1 MMRPPRPKAWSE
13 WPVGWWLKIVV
24 HSLFFSAF
32 FRSLQFPPNLPL
44 DEEEE
49 GFFSSSLQ
57 RLPLLIK
64 CKKKLSVLWPF
75 LITCGMWKM
84 LIIFQTSE
92 FSAKKTEEKKRWK
105 ELESCLCSREEWG
118 GSFEGCRRL
127 FVLGFLFGLL
137 LYGLVRNVIG
147 IFSLSMKKIYWDS
160 LSLCH
165 RVAFAPL
172 LAVSL
177 QCHNDMVSLFFHF
190 VRLSW
195 PFFAPYPKYVTH
207 VLCHTCSLAVLQSC
221 MSSCDRGT
229 KVSWSNTIPRLS
241 TWSRRCRHVIT
252 LLLGKMSWFFYD
264 FRVILVSQTLASQRD
279 RSSELLCVA
288 LSFKLFFS
296 TKSNIDNGPRYTCMK
311 VLWGIQKNCVAQLF
325 DGWDHGLFR
334 FLYSRSLIYIGILI
348 SIPVRHFVS
357 VKRNF
362 FSPPIISSKNLVL
375 KVIQYDKPFIE

>member
-49 GFFSSSLQ
+49 EEEEGFFSSSLQ

-75 LITCGMWKM
+75 LIACGMWKM

-190 VRLSW
+190 VRLSR
-195 PFFAPYPKYVTH
+195 PFFAISQVCYSRTLSH
-207 VLCHTCSLAVLQSC
+207 LQSGSLAVLHVV
-221 MSSCDRGT
+221 M
-229 KVSWSNTIPRLS
+229 
-241 TWSRRCRHVIT
+241 WSRNESVLEQHHSKTFQLGLRGVVT
-252 LLLGKMSWFFYD
+252 LLL
-264 FRVILVSQTLASQRD
+264 
-279 RSSELLCVA
+279 C
-288 LSFKLFFS
+288 
-296 TKSNIDNGPRYTCMK
+296 C
-311 VLWGIQKNCVAQLF
+311 
-325 DGWDHGLFR
+325 
-334 FLYSRSLIYIGILI
+334 
-348 SIPVRHFVS
+348 
-357 VKRNF
+357 
-362 FSPPIISSKNLVL
+362 
-375 KVIQYDKPFIE
+375 

>member
-1 MMRPPRPKAWSE
+1 MIWYP
-13 WPVGWWLKIVV
+13 
-24 HSLFFSAF
+24 
-32 FRSLQFPPNLPL
+32 
-44 DEEEE
+44 
-49 GFFSSSLQ
+49 SSSISYDC
-57 RLPLLIK
+57 RGH
-64 CKKKLSVLWPF
+64 F
-75 LITCGMWKM
+75 L
-84 LIIFQTSE
+84 
-92 FSAKKTEEKKRWK
+92 
-105 ELESCLCSREEWG
+105 
-118 GSFEGCRRL
+118 
-127 FVLGFLFGLL
+127 
-137 LYGLVRNVIG
+137 
-147 IFSLSMKKIYWDS
+147 
-160 LSLCH
+160 
-165 RVAFAPL
+165 
-172 LAVSL
+172 
-177 QCHNDMVSLFFHF
+177 
-190 VRLSW
+190 
-195 PFFAPYPKYVTH
+195 PYPKYVTH

-252 LLLGKMSWFFYD
+252 LLLGKMSWFLYD